1 MRSLL
6 FIPYVAYYLLIFS
19 MNMLA
24 AGLLII
30 CLLPSVFSLPTSGS
44 TRFIVRDQLSAV
56 PAGFRPSGKVVSPN
70 NVLKL
75 TVALPQGNVSGLH
88 AALLDVSDPNSPNYG
103 HHLSKVEV
111 RDQLRQLVGRVF

>member
-1 MRSLL
+1 M
-6 FIPYVAYYLLIFS
+6 IMI
-19 MNMLA
+19 A
-24 AGLLII
+24 AGLLIV

-44 TRFIVRDQLSAV
+44 TLFIVRDQLPAV

-111 RDQLRQLVGRVF
+111 RYQLRKLVGRVF